1 MTTIS
6 ETASSDLN
14 LILETHFK
22 RFSDAGEETVLIS
35 YQGES
40 DTATSDQLLKL
51 SEKVLSEAGAKRS
64 QMKKVLTVL
73 IEILQNSSLH
83 AARYPNGESKS
94 FYMLCQSSDYYVI
107 YSGNLIFSDEI
118 DGLTQKLNYLSSLS
132 ENEIK
137 KVYIETLCNEDFSVK
152 GGAGLGFLTIV
163 KKVDDKIRFSF
174 TPYEGKFHY
183 FTLQTKIAK

>member
-1 MTTIS
+1 MSTIS
-6 ETASSDLN
+6 ETTSGDLN
-14 LILETHFK
+14 LILESQFK
-22 RFSDAGEETVLIS
+22 RYGDAGEETVLIS

-51 SEKVLSEAGAKRS
+51 SEKALSEAGAKRS

-73 IEILQNSSLH
+73 IEILQNASLH
-83 AARYPNGESKS
+83 TARFPSGESKS
-94 FYMLCQSSDYYVI
+94 FYLLCQSADNYVI

-118 DGLTQKLNYLSSLS
+118 EGMTKKLNYLSSLS
-132 ENEIK
+132 ENELK

-163 KKVDDKIRFSF
+163 KKVDDKIRFAF